1 MYFKIAL
8 NNVRKSF
15 KDYSIYFL
23 TLTLGVCIFYAF
35 NSIGDQKAF
44 LELGKRQVEYI
55 KVLQGLISG
64 ISVFISCVLGGL
76 ILYANNFLVK
86 KRKKELGIY
95 MTLGMGKNKISKIL
109 TYETALVGII
119 SLVVGL
125 GVGVIVSQGISAF
138 ASKLF
143 EVSLSNYKFLLST
156 DAILKTVLY
165 FGIIFILVMIF
176 NTFVISKYKLIDMLT
191 AAKKNEDI
199 KIKNPILTAIIFF
212 ISLGLLGVAY
222 KLVIKV
228 GLNPTD
234 RMFLVS
240 IVLGIL
246 GTLLLFFSL
255 AGFVLYVLQR
265 NKNVYLKGLN
275 IFVLRQMNSKINTNF
290 LSMTV
295 ICLMLFL
302 TISTL
307 ATGLSFKNALEKGLE
322 STTPFDASATY
333 YVDEDNKIKTAEE
346 SIKELGFKF
355 NPEDKI
361 VSYNEYKLEK
371 TNLESLL
378 NKNSEGKNIKD
389 IVEAMT
395 YKGTN
400 AISISSYND
409 IRALSGEKSVSLS
422 NNEVLISSN
431 LGEVENT
438 LKNIIKNN
446 EKIEING
453 KEYKIANNALI
464 GEGKVIKEAF
474 ESTGM
479 TNNFFTLIV
488 PDNIVSNLKPI
499 ANKININFPKNSK
512 EEEQRVQKLFNEY
525 RDGVVD
531 SSKYGFV
538 NGYTKARIY
547 EDNNGMTNIVLFIG
561 IYLGVIFL
569 ISSTAVLAL
578 QQLSEASDS
587 IDRYKSLR
595 RIGVSQKMINKSIFT
610 QVSIYFGLPLVVAL
624 VHSVVAIKV
633 VNGFLTMFNRPDI
646 GVSSLVTALIMV
658 IVYGGYFYATYT
670 GYKST
675 VKNALKQK

>member
-35 NSIGDQKAF
+35 NSVGDQKAF
-44 LELGKRQVEYI
+44 LELGKRQAEYI
-55 KVLQGLISG
+55 NILQRLISG

-125 GVGVIVSQGISAF
+125 GVGIIVSQGISAF
-138 ASKLF
+138 AAKLF

-156 DAILKTVLY
+156 DAILKTILY
-165 FGIIFILVMIF
+165 FGIIFILVMLF

-228 GLNPTD
+228 GLDPTNS
-234 RMFLVS
+234 MFLGS
-240 IVLGIL
+240 IVLGVL

-255 AGFVLYVLQR
+255 AGFVLYVLQK

-446 EKIEING
+446 DKIEIDG

-512 EEEQRVQKLFNEY
+512 EEEQRVQKLFNDY
-525 RDGVVD
+525 RDGIVD
-531 SSKYGFV
+531 LSKYGFV
-538 NGYTKARIY
+538 NGYTRARIY
-547 EDNNGMTNIVLFIG
+547 EDNNGMTNTVLFIG

-633 VNGFLTMFNRPDI
+633 VNGFLTMFNKPDI
-646 GVSSLVTALIMV
+646 GASSLVTALIMV

>member
-44 LELGKRQVEYI
+44 LELGKRQAEYI

-125 GVGVIVSQGISAF
+125 GVGIIVSQGISAF

-322 STTPFDASATY
+322 NTTPFDASATY
-333 YVDEDNKIKTAEE
+333 YIDEDSKIKTAEE

-378 NKNSEGKNIKD
+378 NKNAEGKNKKE

-409 IRALSGEKSVSLS
+409 IRALSGEKPVSLA

-438 LKNIIKNN
+438 LKNILKNN
-446 EKIEING
+446 EKIEIDG

-499 ANKININFPKNSK
+499 ANKININFPKNSN
-512 EEEQRVQKLFNEY
+512 EEERVQKLFNEY

>member
-44 LELGKRQVEYI
+44 LEFGKRQAEYI
-55 KVLQGLISG
+55 KVLQRLISV

-125 GVGVIVSQGISAF
+125 GLGIIVSQGISAF

-165 FGIIFILVMIF
+165 FGIIFILVMLF

-295 ICLMLFL
+295 ICLILFL

-322 STTPFDASATY
+322 NTTPFDASATY
-333 YVDEDNKIKTAEE
+333 YIDEDSKIKTAEE
-346 SIKELGFKF
+346 SIRELGFKF

-378 NKNSEGKNIKD
+378 NKNAEGKNKKE

-409 IRALSGEKSVSLS
+409 IRALSGEKSVSLA

-438 LKNIIKNN
+438 LKNILKNN
-446 EKIEING
+446 EKIEIDG

-499 ANKININFPKNSK
+499 ANKININFPKNSN
-512 EEEQRVQKLFNEY
+512 EEERVQKLFDEY
-525 RDGVVD
+525 GDGVVD
-531 SSKYGFV
+531 SRKYGFV

-578 QQLSEASDS
+578 QQLSEARDS

-624 VHSVVAIKV
+624 VHSIVAIKV

>member
-44 LELGKRQVEYI
+44 LELGKRQAEYI

-125 GVGVIVSQGISAF
+125 GVGIIVSQGISAF

-322 STTPFDASATY
+322 NTTPFDASATY
-333 YVDEDNKIKTAEE
+333 YIDEDNKIKTAEE
-346 SIKELGFKF
+346 SIRELGFKF

-378 NKNSEGKNIKD
+378 NKNAEGKNKKE

-409 IRALSGEKSVSLS
+409 IRALSGEKPVSLA

-438 LKNIIKNN
+438 LKNILKNN
-446 EKIEING
+446 EKIEIDG
-453 KEYKIANNALI
+453 KEYKVANNALI
-464 GEGKVIKEAF
+464 GEEKVIKEAF

-499 ANKININFPKNSK
+499 ANKININFPKNSN
-512 EEEQRVQKLFNEY
+512 EEERVQKLFNEY

-610 QVSIYFGLPLVVAL
+610 QVSIYFGLPLIVAL